1 MTAALVAVVDLREL
15 RDKLRELFV
24 RYRPGNLGRARG
36 RRGA

>member
-1 MTAALVAVVDLREL
+1 MTAALAVVADALEL

-24 RYRPGNLGRARG
+24 RYRPGDLGRAGG